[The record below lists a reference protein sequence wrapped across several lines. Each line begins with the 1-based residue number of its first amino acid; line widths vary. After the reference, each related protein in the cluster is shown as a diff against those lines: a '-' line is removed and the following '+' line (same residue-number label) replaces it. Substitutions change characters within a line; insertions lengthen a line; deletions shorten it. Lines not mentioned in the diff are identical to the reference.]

1 MLHVL
6 SLATLFPDST
16 RPNFGIFV
24 EKSLAALA
32 AQNDVAVTIIAPV
45 GLPPWPLSLHP
56 RYAALRALPC
66 HESWRGL
73 SVFRPRF
80 LLLPKVGAR
89 SNPAMI
95 ARAVLPIARRL
106 HAAGQADVIDAQFF
120 HPDGPAAAIIAGR
133 LALPFSIKARGSDI
147 SLWAVRDD
155 TGPAIRAA
163 AAAAD
168 GLLAVS
174 ESLKADMVATGMEQA
189 QIVVHYTGLD
199 SEQFRV
205 TDRMAA
211 RQAWGLPVDA
221 PVVLT
226 VGALTRRKG
235 QQLVLDAMAHL
246 PTDTHYLLAGAGEEA
261 DWLRAHADALG
272 IGDRVRFLGAV
283 PHDRLPTLYAAAD
296 VMALPSASEGLANAW
311 VESLACGTP
320 LVLADI
326 PPARE
331 IIDAPDAGRIVP
343 AEPAAIAKAIGDLL
357 AAPPDRTILSSRT
370 QARFD
375 WDRNGAELAAHLR
388 RIAGKW

>member
-1 MLHVL
+1 M
-6 SLATLFPDST
+6 
-16 RPNFGIFV
+16 RI
-24 EKSLAALA
+24 
-32 AQNDVAVTIIAPV
+32 Q
-45 GLPPWPLSLHP
+45 
-56 RYAALRALPC
+56 
-66 HESWRGL
+66 
-73 SVFRPRF
+73 
-80 LLLPKVGAR
+80 
-89 SNPAMI
+89 
-95 ARAVLPIARRL
+95 
-106 HAAGQADVIDAQFF
+106 
-120 HPDGPAAAIIAGR
+120 
-133 LALPFSIKARGSDI
+133 
-147 SLWAVRDD
+147 
-155 TGPAIRAA
+155 
-163 AAAAD
+163 
-168 GLLAVS
+168 
-174 ESLKADMVATGMEQA
+174 
-189 QIVVHYTGLD
+189 
-199 SEQFRV
+199 
-205 TDRMAA
+205 
-211 RQAWGLPVDA
+211 
-221 PVVLT
+221 
-226 VGALTRRKG
+226 
-235 QQLVLDAMAHL
+235 
-246 PTDTHYLLAGAGEEA
+246 A